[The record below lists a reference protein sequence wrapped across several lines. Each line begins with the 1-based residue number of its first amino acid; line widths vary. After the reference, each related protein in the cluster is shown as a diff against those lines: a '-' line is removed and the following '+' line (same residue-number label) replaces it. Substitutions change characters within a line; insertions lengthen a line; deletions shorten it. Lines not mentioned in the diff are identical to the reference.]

1 MAHSTSDKL
10 NKVNAQILEEQAKLK
25 QAIANIELIAQLT
38 ILTNKSLMEYHM
50 GKEKFKPIEVDEV
63 VNNPELLRKE
73 YDITF
78 NQETGK
84 LFIANNAKE
93 STVIMQLM
101 AYNMHPDRD
110 QLMGLAVDKTDPKD
124 ARLSGIFY
132 LQNLPVDLMEA
143 IKPLEEKPNMG
154 RGAESVRENKKAD
167 EEAKIDIG
175 KEYASLEEYEKD
187 HSTGDDKDPFGLVKS
202 NPKTLKA
209 PAGLSRQGRKEWWEK
224 LRAIHPTAFDKGGN
238 WIGFDKDNL
247 SAYIKPEAEV
257 TKQDKTPST
266 NPNATLTFVK
276 PVVVKD
282 KAAFG
287 LLRETGVGNLV
298 TTIID
303 ARITKDCYFIGRY
316 FQQKNGF
323 VIASTPAVLNNDKVS
338 AMLFFEKFKTADF
351 ILKGLLKS
359 PSWENKLEGCG
370 IHPITQLSS
379 AVRTDK
385 DRHVYYI
392 TNGVTALM
400 ALGNQKKRVDNAE
413 YVEVK
418 D

>member
-1 MAHSTSDKL
+1 
-10 NKVNAQILEEQAKLK
+10 
-25 QAIANIELIAQLT
+25 
-38 ILTNKSLMEYHM
+38 
-50 GKEKFKPIEVDEV
+50 
-63 VNNPELLRKE
+63 
-73 YDITF
+73 
-78 NQETGK
+78 
-84 LFIANNAKE
+84 
-93 STVIMQLM
+93 
-101 AYNMHPDRD
+101 MHPDRD

-143 IKPLEEKPNMG
+143 IKPLEEKPDMG

-175 KEYASLEEYEKD
+175 KEYDSLEAYEKD
-187 HSTGDDKDPFGLVKS
+187 HSTGDVKDPFGLIKS

-224 LRAIHPTAFDKGGN
+224 LRAVHPEAFDKGGN
-238 WIGFDKDNL
+238 WIGFPSVGVKAAIEQIKGVE
-247 SAYIKPEAEV
+247 AY
-257 TKQDKTPST
+257 
-266 NPNATLTFVK
+266 VK
-276 PVVVKD
+276 PKEEKKQPVVENKNS
-282 KAAFG
+282 FG
-287 LLRETGVGNLV
+287 LLKETGTGNLV

-303 ARITKDCYFIGRY
+303 ARVTKDCYFIGRY

-323 VIASTPAVLNNDKVS
+323 VIASTPAEHNTEKVS

-359 PSWENKLEGCG
+359 PSWEGKLEGCG

-385 DRHVYYI
+385 QRHIYFI
-392 TNGVTALM
+392 TNGVTALQ
-400 ALGNQKKRVDNAE
+400 ALGNQKKRIKDAE
-413 YVEVK
+413 YSEVK